1 MSAAHRFRT
10 SIIFGTASV
19 LAATSYAAG
28 VRPPTH
34 AHKRHETVLLALRG
48 GREGATPGTLVMMPN
63 GTIIVSA
70 QSGGVPCPHNAGGCG
85 VIFKLTPANGY
96 KETVLYAFQ
105 GGTDGATPRNVVAD
119 GAGDLYG
126 TTDSG
131 GEVGTAC
138 PNGCGT
144 VYKLARTGNH
154 YAESVIYRFQGG
166 VDGYLP
172 QAGGVV
178 VDPAGSVYG
187 QTVLGGASSCACGT
201 VYRLVPTRNGYRKTT
216 VHSFEGPPAD
226 GALPQSAPFEDGHGV
241 LYGTT
246 SSGGDCPGQGC
257 GVLFVIAPNAD
268 GTYRYEILHSFEGPP
283 SDGSGPAFGVTAE
296 PDGTLVGTTNA
307 GGTNHLGIAYR
318 LRPTGAS
325 YTVLTNFNGINGAN
339 PRFLSSG
346 GGRRIYGAAF
356 SGGSVNEG
364 LVYALERGDET
375 VLYTF
380 GGAADGANPTAVVA
394 GPDGTVYGVTAAGGD
409 PSCGCGVVFKITP

>member
-1 MSAAHRFRT
+1 
-10 SIIFGTASV
+10 
-19 LAATSYAAG
+19 
-28 VRPPTH
+28 
-34 AHKRHETVLLALRG
+34 
-48 GREGATPGTLVMMPN
+48 MPN

-70 QSGGVPCPHNAGGCG
+70 QSGGVPCPQNAGGCG

-172 QAGGVV
+172 QAGGVGRRPGGV
-178 VDPAGSVYG
+178 RLRPNGVRAAPRRARAGPSIG
-187 QTVLGGASSCACGT
+187 SFRRATAIGRRPSTRSKGRLPTARCRSPHRSRTGT
-201 VYRLVPTRNGYRKTT
+201 VCCTGRP
-216 VHSFEGPPAD
+216 PPA
-226 GALPQSAPFEDGHGV
+226 E
-241 LYGTT
+241 
-246 SSGGDCPGQGC
+246 DCPGQGC